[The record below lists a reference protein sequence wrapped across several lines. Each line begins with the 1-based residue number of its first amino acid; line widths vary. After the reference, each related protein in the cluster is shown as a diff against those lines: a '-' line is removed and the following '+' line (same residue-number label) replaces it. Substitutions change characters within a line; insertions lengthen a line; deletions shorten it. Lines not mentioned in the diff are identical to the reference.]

1 MRGQSILNNSHVF
14 ILKYIEAM
22 HSPTKEL
29 LACTGMY
36 SAFVTG
42 FFGGHPEV
50 SLSNMKIY
58 LGARFILQNC
68 PALGKN
74 IKAIT
79 KKLNPDA
86 VGSIDKKIVRPSVG
100 AKAAQIG

>member
-1 MRGQSILNNSHVF
+1 MRGQSILNNSYLF

-50 SLSNMKIY
+50 SDHLP
-58 LGARFILQNC
+58 RC
-68 PALGKN
+68 
-74 IKAIT
+74 
-79 KKLNPDA
+79 
-86 VGSIDKKIVRPSVG
+86 
-100 AKAAQIG
+100 